1 MHLEFRNYCI
11 SKVNFLIEITLCITA
26 ILSIELNA
34 DVKLPKGLGPLAI
47 ESSYSVVKGA
57 SIDINL
63 MASSK
68 QSGKVY
74 EYTIFE
80 KPKYG
85 TLLTENNKIVEEGS
99 VLGVGKII
107 KIKYIADFKNDI
119 KEDVFTFRARLR
131 GGKYSSPSPIK
142 IFIIKEPINF
152 SVIDYISFGNLRVN
166 ESSSKELIITNES
179 NEGVNVELSGLKK
192 FYIEGNLNTIV
203 IPAKS
208 KKAIK
213 ISYKASLFTGLLKE
227 DLILKAGKMTKYVKL
242 RGNVL
247 PPFDIDKKFIKLKN
261 DQLFRKS
268 KVILKNNYSEPIE
281 ITAIHSNHSNLI
293 YKDKTTLDSNGQ
305 IDFEIKVHEQY
316 LGKID
321 SPITFRYGEY
331 SISVDVNGEPLPAKI
346 KINDNVQTVSVRGK
360 VGDNLNATIPII
372 NIGGEA
378 VDLEFKLTD
387 SKVLKNY
394 PSNLIRL
401 IPGSKHQL
409 ELSYQANV
417 AGTKYDNVQFTWPSG
432 DASLQIKYQ
441 IDPEKES
448 TQSKNFGNRNIE
460 KVQNKILET
469 DILPVI
475 EKERNTNVDLS
486 IVENLSLVNS
496 GKKSILISWTN
507 DSSPEVDY
515 IVETKVH
522 RLNRENKTMQFH
534 WVELDD
540 NYATITKND
549 SGGEAVITGLN
560 PGGRYTFRVLAKG
573 SDGSFSVPSESAQFL
588 TKNKFNLTRS
598 FFVNGLGLLGG
609 LFLLFYFSFKFFRE
623 RFV

>member
-11 SKVNFLIEITLCITA
+11 SRVNFLIEITLCITA

-179 NEGVNVELSGLKK
+179 NEGVNLELSGLKK

-281 ITAIHSNHSNLI
+281 ITANHSNHSNLI

-346 KINDNVQTVSVRGK
+346 KINDNVQIVSVRGK

-409 ELSYQANV
+409 ELTYQAHV

-432 DASLQIKYQ
+432 EASLQVKYQ

-448 TQSKNFGNRNIE
+448 TQSKNFSNRNIE

-522 RLNRENKTMQFH
+522 RLNREDKTMQFH

-623 RFV
+623 RFG

>member
-1 MHLEFRNYCI
+1 M
-11 SKVNFLIEITLCITA
+11 
-26 ILSIELNA
+26 
-34 DVKLPKGLGPLAI
+34 
-47 ESSYSVVKGA
+47 
-57 SIDINL
+57 
-63 MASSK
+63 
-68 QSGKVY
+68 
-74 EYTIFE
+74 
-80 KPKYG
+80 
-85 TLLTENNKIVEEGS
+85 
-99 VLGVGKII
+99 
-107 KIKYIADFKNDI
+107 
-119 KEDVFTFRARLR
+119 R

-192 FYIEGNLNTIV
+192 FYIDGNLNTIV

-208 KKAIK
+208 KKAIN
-213 ISYKASLFTGLLKE
+213 ISYKASLLTGLLKE

-268 KVILKNNYSEPIE
+268 KVILKNNYNEPIE
-281 ITAIHSNHSNLI
+281 ITANHSNHSNLI
-293 YKDKTTLDSNGQ
+293 YKDKTTLDRNGQ
-305 IDFEIKVHEQY
+305 IDFEIKVDEQY

-321 SPITFRYGEY
+321 SSITFRYGEY
-331 SISVDVNGEPLPAKI
+331 RISVDVNGEPLPAKI

-360 VGDNLNATIPII
+360 VGDNLSATIPII
-372 NIGGEA
+372 NTGGEA

-387 SKVLKNY
+387 SKVLKSY

-448 TQSKNFGNRNIE
+448 AQSKNFGNRNIE

-522 RLNRENKTMQFH
+522 RLNREDKTMQFH

>member
-11 SKVNFLIEITLCITA
+11 SRVNFLIEITLCITA

-179 NEGVNVELSGLKK
+179 NEGVNLELSGLKK

-281 ITAIHSNHSNLI
+281 ITANHSNHSNLI

-346 KINDNVQTVSVRGK
+346 KINDNVQIVSVRGK

-409 ELSYQANV
+409 ELSYQAHV

-432 DASLQIKYQ
+432 EASLQVKYQ

-448 TQSKNFGNRNIE
+448 TQSKNFSNRNIE

-522 RLNRENKTMQFH
+522 RLNREDKTMQFH

-540 NYATITKND
+540 NYAKITKND

-623 RFV
+623 RFG

>member
-11 SKVNFLIEITLCITA
+11 SKVNFLIEISLCITA

-85 TLLTENNKIVEEGS
+85 TLLTENNKIVEQGS

-107 KIKYIADFKNDI
+107 KIKYIADFKNDT

-166 ESSSKELIITNES
+166 ESSSKELIITNKS
-179 NEGVNVELSGLKK
+179 NEGVNVEFSGLKK

-208 KKAIK
+208 KKDIK

-227 DLILKAGKMTKYVKL
+227 ELILKAGKMTKYVKL

-247 PPFDIDKKFIKLKN
+247 PPFDIDRKFIKLKN

-268 KVILKNNYSEPIE
+268 KVILKNNYSDPIE
-281 ITAIHSNHSNLI
+281 ITTNNSNHSNLI

-305 IDFEIKVHEQY
+305 IDFEIKADEHH

-331 SISVDVNGEPLPAKI
+331 RIRVDVNGEALPAKI

-378 VDLEFKLTD
+378 VDLKFKLTD

-394 PSNLIRL
+394 PSDLIRL

-409 ELSYQANV
+409 ELFYQANV

-432 DASLQIKYQ
+432 EASLQIKYQ

-448 TQSKNFGNRNIE
+448 TQSNKFGNRNIE

-475 EKERNTNVDLS
+475 EKVRNTNVDLS

-507 DSSPEVDY
+507 DSSLEVDY

-522 RLNRENKTMQFH
+522 RLNREDKKMQFH

-540 NYATITKND
+540 NYATITKTD

-609 LFLLFYFSFKFFRE
+609 LFLLFYCSFKFFRE

>member
-119 KEDVFTFRARLR
+119 KDDVFTFRARLR

-179 NEGVNVELSGLKK
+179 NEDVNLELSGLKK

-281 ITAIHSNHSNLI
+281 ITANHSNHSNLI
-293 YKDKTTLDSNGQ
+293 YKDKTTLDSNGK
-305 IDFEIKVHEQY
+305 IDFE
-316 LGKID
+316 
-321 SPITFRYGEY
+321 
-331 SISVDVNGEPLPAKI
+331 
-346 KINDNVQTVSVRGK
+346 
-360 VGDNLNATIPII
+360 
-372 NIGGEA
+372 
-378 VDLEFKLTD
+378 KLL
-387 SKVLKNY
+387 VL
-394 PSNLIRL
+394 
-401 IPGSKHQL
+401 
-409 ELSYQANV
+409 
-417 AGTKYDNVQFTWPSG
+417 
-432 DASLQIKYQ
+432 
-441 IDPEKES
+441 
-448 TQSKNFGNRNIE
+448 
-460 KVQNKILET
+460 
-469 DILPVI
+469 
-475 EKERNTNVDLS
+475 
-486 IVENLSLVNS
+486 
-496 GKKSILISWTN
+496 
-507 DSSPEVDY
+507 
-515 IVETKVH
+515 
-522 RLNRENKTMQFH
+522 
-534 WVELDD
+534 
-540 NYATITKND
+540 
-549 SGGEAVITGLN
+549 
-560 PGGRYTFRVLAKG
+560 
-573 SDGSFSVPSESAQFL
+573 
-588 TKNKFNLTRS
+588 
-598 FFVNGLGLLGG
+598 
-609 LFLLFYFSFKFFRE
+609 
-623 RFV
+623 

>member
-11 SKVNFLIEITLCITA
+11 SRVNFLIEITLCITA

-107 KIKYIADFKNDI
+107 KIKYIADFKDDI

-152 SVIDYISFGNLRVN
+152 SVTDYISFGNLRVN

-227 DLILKAGKMTKYVKL
+227 DLILKAGKMTKYVNL

-281 ITAIHSNHSNLI
+281 ITASNSNHSNLI
-293 YKDKTTLDSNGQ
+293 YKDKTTLDSNAQ

-346 KINDNVQTVSVRGK
+346 KINDNVQIVSVRGK

-432 DASLQIKYQ
+432 EASLQVKYQ

-448 TQSKNFGNRNIE
+448 TQSKNFSNRNIE

-522 RLNRENKTMQFH
+522 RLNRKDKTMQFH

-623 RFV
+623 RFG